1 MTLAAPVHAESVPG
15 IAGPSVAPSASEGFQ
30 LGGAVAR
37 AATPSASIAPLPD
50 SSQLRLS
57 APRLIRE
64 TSETVRRTP
73 FGGLRIYFGEAWN
86 EGDDVFQL
94 GTALTRGQTTA
105 GVSVTYE
112 DDSQDVT
119 SSELYLDYA
128 LTDQFSIGVSGILS
142 EDVTSGSTPVP
153 QLGMNAELSTS
164 SGAFLQGGFADS
176 ADNDPVFGLAVGMR
190 F

>member
-1 MTLAAPVHAESVPG
+1 MRSLGFVLVIMTLAAPAYAESIPG
-15 IAGPSVAPSASEGFQ
+15 IAGPSVVPSNPEGFQ
-30 LGGAVAR
+30 LGGAVSR

-86 EGDDVFQL
+86 EGDDVYQL

-119 SSELYLDYA
+119 SSEL
-128 LTDQFSIGVSGILS
+128 
-142 EDVTSGSTPVP
+142 VP
-153 QLGMNAELSTS
+153 GLCPDRSVQRRRFRDIERGCDLGDLRPCHNWA
-164 SGAFLQGGFADS
+164 
-176 ADNDPVFGLAVGMR
+176 
-190 F
+190 